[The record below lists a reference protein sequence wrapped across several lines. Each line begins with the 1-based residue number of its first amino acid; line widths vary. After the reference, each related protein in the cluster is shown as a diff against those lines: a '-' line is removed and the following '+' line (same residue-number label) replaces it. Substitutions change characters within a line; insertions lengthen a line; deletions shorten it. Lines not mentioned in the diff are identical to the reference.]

1 MSQSD
6 ASQSRPGEPPRQ
18 LGRISFVGA
27 TIVAGSEMEVLEGAH
42 LVIEEGRIIALGAGE
57 PPRPAA
63 AASGTGPEL
72 TIDARGLLLAPA
84 FVNAHTHIG
93 DIVAKEAGLG
103 LPSWDVV
110 MPPDGVKVRVLREAR
125 DDDLVAA
132 IRDAVS
138 VMLGSGTT
146 TFADFREGGAHGAEL
161 LRRAAEG
168 TGIRAVAFGRHGTH
182 PPHAEADLEAN
193 RGGLAPGL
201 LEELDAMLDTLP
213 GWGVPLAFDVT
224 DEGLRQTAAAVRS
237 RGRLLATHCVETDR
251 YRQICRRRFG
261 EGDVERVVKH
271 LKPDH
276 IVHMTSGNDEEF
288 ALVAAAGI
296 PVVVAP
302 RMQSVMGIGLPPID
316 RMIAA
321 GVTVALGS
329 DNGMLASPNLLKE
342 MEFISRAMRATRHD
356 PTFPSPTLLL
366 QMATINGAKALR
378 MEREIGS
385 LAVGKRAD
393 LTAFSKESPNLR
405 RLRDPVASIAHRA
418 EPGDIVGVL
427 SDGVVVHGELP
438 T

>member
-1 MSQSD
+1 MNET
-6 ASQSRPGEPPRQ
+6 AVNRPGERV
-18 LGRISFVGA
+18 SFLGA
-27 TIVAGSEMEVLEGAH
+27 TIIVGSEMNVLEDAH
-42 LVIEEGRIIALGAGE
+42 LVIDEGRIVAVGAG
-57 PPRPAA
+57 PAA
-63 AASGTGPEL
+63 AALEVDTGKVV
-72 TIDARGLLLAPA
+72 DARGLLLSPA

-110 MPPDGVKVRVLREAR
+110 MPPDGVKIKVLRDAA
-125 DDDLVAA
+125 DDDLVSA
-132 IRDAVS
+132 INDAVK

-161 LRRAAEG
+161 LRRACEG
-168 TGIRAVAFGRHGTH
+168 TGIRSMAFGRHGTH
-182 PPHAEADLEAN
+182 PPHSEADLEAN

-201 LEELDAMLDTLP
+201 LAELDQMLEVLP

-224 DEGLRQTAAAVRS
+224 DQGLRETAEAVRA
-237 RGRLLATHCVETDR
+237 RGKLLATHCVETDR
-251 YRQICRRRFG
+251 YRQICLRRFG
-261 EGDVERVVKH
+261 TGDVERVVEF

-276 IVHMTSGNDEEF
+276 IVHMTSGNDAEF
-288 ALVAAAGI
+288 DLVAGAGI

-316 RMIAA
+316 KMFAA

-356 PTFPSPTLLL
+356 PTFPTPVQLL

-378 MEREIGS
+378 LEDEIGS
-385 LAVGKRAD
+385 LAVRKRAD
-393 LTAFSKESPNLR
+393 VVVFDKRSANLR
-405 RLRDPVASIAHRA
+405 PLRDPVASLVHRA
-418 EPGDIVGVL
+418 EPGDIKCVL
-427 SDGVVVHGELP
+427 SDGKVVHGSLV
-438 T
+438 